1 LNFSRFP
8 FFLIFLLCLGGA
20 LCLPATASWAL
31 QARISCT
38 LPQPSSASA
47 AFIKESRMK
56 FVNVN
61 ELHRKSLQMGDAA
74 PAADSSKPGDRVASE
89 SRAGTTELESGDDV
103 YRHSASVKLLG
114 RWLHLDKESAARLFE
129 YLNFAIL
136 AGAILFALSKYLP
149 KTFRENRANIQHR
162 LLDARTATEQANER
176 LAAIEQRL
184 GRLDE
189 EIAAISKQ
197 AEKDSVDDEARIKSS
212 IEEERRRIVESASK
226 DIAAAASAAQRDLKR
241 FAAGLAVDRAA
252 QKLVLTEGDDRSL
265 LQEFAQSLGQHAQGR
280 GES

>member
-1 LNFSRFP
+1 LNFSRFTY
-8 FFLIFLLCLGGA
+8 FLFFLLCLGGA
-20 LCLPATASWAL
+20 VCFPGTPAWAL
-31 QARISCT
+31 QS
-38 LPQPSSASA
+38 
-47 AFIKESRMK
+47 
-56 FVNVN
+56 
-61 ELHRKSLQMGDAA
+61 GDAA
-74 PAADSSKPGDRVASE
+74 PAASSPQADDHAASA
-89 SRAGTTELESGDDV
+89 SGAATTEHEEGEDV
-103 YRHSASVKLLG
+103 YRHSSSVKLIG

-136 AGAILFALSKYLP
+136 AGAILFALAKYLP
-149 KTFRENRANIQHR
+149 KTFRANRSDIQHR
-162 LLDARTATEQANER
+162 LSDARTATEQAHQR

-197 AEKDSVDDEARIKSS
+197 AEKDSVADEARIKAS

-252 QKLVLTEGDDRSL
+252 QKLVLTEGDDRGL
-265 LQEFAQSLGQHAQGR
+265 LQEFAQSLGQHTQGR